1 MGLPKIK
8 IALNGWEYN
17 IILNKV
23 TSSFVDY
30 QKVDT
35 LEQISFKG
43 VIQPL
48 TSEDLK
54 LKPLESRSW
63 EWLMIHTKTF
73 NELETGDLVE
83 YKGKKFKVMMKKDYD
98 LNGYYEYHLVKNY
111 E

>member
-8 IALNGWEYN
+8 IALNGWESN
-17 IILNKV
+17 ITLNKI
-23 TSSFVDY
+23 TSSIVDY
-30 QKVDT
+30 QKVDVI
-35 LEQISFKG
+35 EQISFKG

-63 EWLMIHTKTF
+63 EWLMIHTRIF
-73 NELETGDLVE
+73 SELETNDLIE
-83 YKGKKFKVMMKKDYD
+83 YDGKKFKVMMKKDYD